1 MPTIRIPRGV
11 VNGRSVAPTSP
22 RTAQQA
28 PAPTPGP
35 ETDTSAHSD
44 DWADE
49 LRLSAMVAGG
59 CLPCQAA
66 ALADPDTFDLIE
78 PEGETVAWEGP
89 ITFEEQLTGDGRL
102 IETGALEWDTLPV
115 PLRHVVEDVGAHMN
129 AVVVGRIL
137 TIERRPGGVIWA
149 TGDFDLGSAAGV
161 EAARQVREGLTS
173 GVSVDLDAVSFE
185 VRVAREVLD
194 EMDALADPDEDG
206 EVEVQ
211 REEDE
216 DGRVTVIKIDA
227 DAEVTVFTEARIR
240 AATLVAIPAFEGAR
254 IDIASGAEPPAE
266 QDGAEAGDPP
276 AATEDEGLATAP
288 HSAPSAPVTARA
300 TVTDRASAA
309 EALVAAAA
317 PTRPPAD
324 WFEDPHLAGPT
335 PVTVTDEGRIFGHLA
350 TWGTCHI
357 GNPEGPGRCT
367 EAPRSITDYAYFRTG
382 ETVAENGDRIPVGVI
397 TLDTLHARGDLG
409 ARATMAHYE
418 DTGTGVADVTAGEDE
433 HGVWVAGSLRSS
445 VTPDQVRVLR
455 ASPLSGDWRRIG
467 GNLELV
473 AALAVNVPGFP
484 VPRPSGLVASG
495 LVQSLVAS
503 GMVPP
508 ARVIAPG
515 QPGALSVEDLRY
527 LKALA
532 AREKATQQQERTDK
546 IEQVARDQRARKLAA
561 TIIGR

>member
-1 MPTIRIPRGV
+1 MPTIRLPKGLIEA
-11 VNGRSVAPTSP
+11 RS
-22 RTAQQA
+22 
-28 PAPTPGP
+28 
-35 ETDTSAHSD
+35 SD
-44 DWADE
+44 DDVF
-49 LRLSAMVAGG
+49 LSAMVAGG

-66 ALADPDTFDLIE
+66 AMTAPESFDTAE
-78 PEGETVAWEGP
+78 PVGETVQWAGP
-89 ITFEEQLTGDGRL
+89 ITFEDQLTGDGRL
-102 IETGALEWDTLPV
+102 IEQGALLWDSLPI

-137 TIERRPGGVIWA
+137 TIERKEGGEIWA
-149 TGDFDLGSAAGV
+149 TGDFDLGSAAGA
-161 EAARQVREGLTS
+161 EAARQVREGLTT

-185 VRVAREVLD
+185 VRVARELID
-194 EMDALADPDEDG
+194 EMDELLVDEEGG
-206 EVEVQ
+206 ELQVQ

-216 DGRVTVIKIDA
+216 DGRVIVAKIDA

-254 IDIASGAEPPAE
+254 IGVTGGPATPAD
-266 QDGAEAGDPP
+266 QDGAESAGESAPGD
-276 AATEDEGLATAP
+276 DEGSMALAPDASPDLAP
-288 HSAPSAPVTARA
+288 APSPSP
-300 TVTDRASAA
+300 TD
-309 EALVAAAA
+309 ALVAAAA
-317 PTRPPAD
+317 PARPPAG
-324 WFEDPHLAGPT
+324 WFEDPRLEGPT
-335 PVTVTDEGRIFGHLA
+335 PVTVTDDGRIYGHLA

-357 GNPEGPGRCT
+357 GNPEGPGKCT

-382 ETVAENGDRIPVGVI
+382 ETVADNGDRIPVGVI

-418 DTGTGVADVTAGEDE
+418 DTGTGVADVTAGEDQF
-433 HGVWVAGSLRSS
+433 GVWVAGSIRPGVSA
-445 VTPDQVRVLR
+445 DQVRILR

-508 ARVIAPG
+508 AKVIAPG
-515 QPGALSVEDLRY
+515 QPGALSLDDLRY
-527 LKALA
+527 LKQLA
-532 AREKATQQQERTDK
+532 ARERAAQERERTDK
-546 IEQVARDQRARKLAA
+546 VEALAREVKARKLAE
-561 TIIGR
+561 TVRKGL